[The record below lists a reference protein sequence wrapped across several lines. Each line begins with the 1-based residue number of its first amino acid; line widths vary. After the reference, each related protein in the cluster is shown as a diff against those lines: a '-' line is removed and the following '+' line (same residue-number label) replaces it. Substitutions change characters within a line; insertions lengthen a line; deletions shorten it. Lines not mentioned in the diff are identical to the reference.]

1 MANNIL
7 SASAVPWQAPLSL
20 PDDVPILYEDEEEEE
35 MGESNLHVVTDE
47 ILHVCLKEF
56 LARYHPRYQAY
67 SNMNLYYRQAP
78 LHPRTKSAPYVSPD
92 LMVVIPYQPLGEE
105 IRSYTIDREGPPP
118 VLCAEILS
126 ERSAQQ
132 RDLQEKVRL
141 YALFGVAEYI
151 LVDITGKFLSQRL
164 LLKKLQSD
172 GSYRDEQDPDGG
184 VTSRFGFRLVLETDG
199 HLRLVDAATGRPYVR
214 PTEAQTVAEALGQSE
229 EARRQVEKARRQAEK
244 ARREAEEARREA
256 EERLQAAEETI
267 RELLEKLGQKAND
280 ETTE

>member
-1 MANNIL
+1 MANNLL
-7 SASAVPWQAPLSL
+7 STSAVQWQAPLSL

-56 LARYHPRYQAY
+56 LVRNHPRYQAF
-67 SNMNLYYRQAP
+67 SNMNLYYRKEP

-92 LMVVIPYQPLGEE
+92 LMVVIPYQPLAEE

-132 RDLQEKVRL
+132 RDLEEKVRL

-151 LVDITGKFLSQRL
+151 LVDVTGRFLTQRL
-164 LLKKLQSD
+164 LLKRLQPD
-172 GSYRDEQDPDGG
+172 GTYHDEHDPDGG

-214 PTEAQTVAEALGQSE
+214 PTEAEAEA
-229 EARRQVEKARRQAEK
+229 EARRQADEGRRQAEK
-244 ARREAEEARREA
+244 ARRQADEGRRQA
-256 EERLQAAEETI
+256 EERLQAAEERI
-267 RELLEKLGQKAND
+267 KELQAKLAQKAND
-280 ETTE
+280 EQKD